1 MRLWQH
7 PTFRYLCY
15 GAFFGVLFPVIA
27 VVADIAFR
35 GLPLTLAAVRQAH
48 MSQPLHWIIDTAPF
62 FLGSL
67 AALVG
72 LKQQQLAQKNAAL
85 TAQNAELE
93 ATIRRAERAEEIAQ
107 LNAENARLSAQER
120 AYFAELEQAH
130 EQLAQ
135 ATHTIRALALPL
147 IPIQRGVLVLPLIGT
162 FNAARMAD
170 LRTVLLGG
178 IEQHLAHVVLLDYTG
193 VEDIDP
199 PGVASLLDS
208 IQAMGL
214 LGASAV
220 LTGIT
225 PAVAQRL
232 VDSAMRQEGLWYAAD
247 LAGGIALARKLMDGG
262 GTALAV

>member
-27 VVADIAFR
+27 IVADIWFR
-35 GLPLTLAAVRQAH
+35 GLPFTLVAVQQAH
-48 MSQPLHWIIDTAPF
+48 MSQPLHWIIDTAPL
-62 FLGSL
+62 FLGAL

-72 LKQQQLAQKNAAL
+72 YKQQQLSEKNAVLTKQNAAL
-85 TAQNAELE
+85 E
-93 ATIRRAERAEEIAQ
+93 ATLRRAERAEEIAR

-120 AYFAELEQAH
+120 AHFVELEQAH
-130 EQLAQ
+130 QQLEQ

-170 LRTVLLGG
+170 LSSVLLGG
-178 IEQHLAHVVLLDYTG
+178 IEHYHAQVVILDYTG

-199 PGVASLLDS
+199 PGVAMLLEA
-208 IQAMGL
+208 IQALGL

-247 LAGGIALARKLMDGG
+247 LAAGIALTRELMSARGAARL
-262 GTALAV
+262 V